1 MTKKIVII
9 SLSCLAL
16 AVGGVVW
23 LFVAFYMSM
32 ERGEEHR
39 RHMEE
44 ERHSGERCLWRGAGA
59 VCRRAGDRKKR
70 SGCDPRPRRPFRICR
85 RRGEMVRRY
94 SSASQSNISRSLLLR
109 TGVRFHCRLFFARRP
124 LNSLE
129 PAEKG

>member
-59 VCRRAGDRKKR
+59 VCRRAGDRKNDQDAIRAREGR
-70 SGCDPRPRRPFRICR
+70 SEFAGAGARWYDATLPPARITSLGRCYCGRAFVFTAGC
-85 RRGEMVRRY
+85 
-94 SSASQSNISRSLLLR
+94 SLQED
-109 TGVRFHCRLFFARRP
+109 H
-124 LNSLE
+124 
-129 PAEKG
+129 

>member
-44 ERHSGERCLWRGAGA
+44 ERRSGRDAFGEEPALFAVAQAIVKNDQDAIRAREGRSEFAGAGA
-59 VCRRAGDRKKR
+59 RWYDATLPPARVTSLGRCYCGRAFVFTA
-70 SGCDPRPRRPFRICR
+70 GC
-85 RRGEMVRRY
+85 
-94 SSASQSNISRSLLLR
+94 SLQED
-109 TGVRFHCRLFFARRP
+109 H
-124 LNSLE
+124 
-129 PAEKG
+129 